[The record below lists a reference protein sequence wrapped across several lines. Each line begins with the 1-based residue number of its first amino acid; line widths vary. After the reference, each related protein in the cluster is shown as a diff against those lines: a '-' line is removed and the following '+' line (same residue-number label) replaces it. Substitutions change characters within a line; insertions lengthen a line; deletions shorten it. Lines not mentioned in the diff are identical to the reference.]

1 MLQFLPSIV
10 QKRADSTLHAR
21 IGGDRFTETGQR
33 VTTIP
38 TGDEILG
45 QKQAIENRMP
55 GEDIYTDIQTTIE
68 EVYKGK
74 GGTERID
81 TFPEYYKER
90 ALLGLGIPLTVS
102 TMASGQEISGGT
114 LNFELMAH
122 ETRAHQQQCEALV
135 VAYASPRLLMN

>member
-68 EVYKGK
+68 EVYNGK
-74 GGTERID
+74 RGNEHIGTVLQ
-81 TFPEYYKER
+81 YYKDS
-90 ALLGLGIPLTVS
+90 GLRGTGI
-102 TMASGQEISGGT
+102 
-114 LNFELMAH
+114 
-122 ETRAHQQQCEALV
+122 
-135 VAYASPRLLMN
+135 RLHV